1 MKPIKS
7 KNEKKTAA
15 ASLKY
20 DPGRD
25 YAPQVTAAGKG
36 YVAEKIIE
44 TAKDAGVPVYR
55 DEALAETLSRLRV
68 GDMIP
73 RELFEVVAEVL
84 AYVIGIDNQRHRAS
98 GYGSVGDIEGRRGGG
113 GDKNG

>member
-1 MKPIKS
+1 MK
-7 KNEKKTAA
+7 KNKKLLEA

-20 DPGRD
+20 DHGRD

-36 YVAEKIIE
+36 YVAEKIVK
-44 TAKDAGVPVYR
+44 TAKDAGVPIYR
-55 DEALAETLSRLRV
+55 DEALAETLNRLQV

-84 AYVIGIDNQRHRAS
+84 AYVIKIDRRRD
-98 GYGSVGDIEGRRGGG
+98 YGPVGGSRGGSGSGSGNGSG
-113 GDKNG
+113 GAGG

>member
-1 MKPIKS
+1 MKSMDKKS
-7 KNEKKTAA
+7 KKIAEA

-20 DPGRD
+20 DVESD

-44 TAKDAGVPVYR
+44 TAKEAGVPVYR
-55 DEALAETLSRLRV
+55 DEALAETLNRLHV

-84 AYVIGIDNQRHRAS
+84 AYVISVDKKLDSPSR
-98 GYGSVGDIEGRRGGG
+98 GYPGGA
-113 GDKNG
+113 DD